1 MENFINDSK
10 EEQLVDLFDQEDEF
24 AESQHL
30 LGKRK
35 LLASH
40 ADVSSS
46 KRLKTDANHH
56 FLEAMPS
63 ADMYERSYMH
73 KDTVCSIIVSHK
85 YDFIF
90 TMSVDG
96 SLKFWKK
103 V

>member
-1 MENFINDSK
+1 
-10 EEQLVDLFDQEDEF
+10 
-24 AESQHL
+24 
-30 LGKRK
+30 
-35 LLASH
+35 
-40 ADVSSS
+40 
-46 KRLKTDANHH
+46 
-56 FLEAMPS
+56 MPS

-73 KDTVCSIIVSHK
+73 KDTVCAILVSHK

>member
-24 AESQHL
+24 AENQHL

-35 LLASH
+35 LQTSNTEP
-40 ADVSSS
+40 SSS
-46 KRLKTDANHH
+46 KRLKTDATHH

-73 KDTVCSIIVSHK
+73 KDTVC
-85 YDFIF
+85 
-90 TMSVDG
+90 
-96 SLKFWKK
+96 
-103 V
+103 

>member
-24 AESQHL
+24 AENQHI

-35 LLASH
+35 QQTSNTEP
-40 ADVSSS
+40 S
-46 KRLKTDANHH
+46 KRLKTDATHH

-73 KDTVCSIIVSHK
+73 KDTVC
-85 YDFIF
+85 
-90 TMSVDG
+90 
-96 SLKFWKK
+96 
-103 V
+103 